1 MTPITRFARTSLTR
15 SSGVDDWDVDIF
27 GSLALL
33 PDPDEALRRAGIG
46 REALRVLEYD
56 DEINSALDT
65 RREAVLSRAWRIE
78 PAPESGAAGE
88 AAAARMWAHLEPRI
102 DDLLRG
108 LWDAVP
114 YGYSV
119 VELVYDYDTV
129 DGALLPVRM
138 LTKDFERY
146 TPTREGGLMHMR
158 HGVSV
163 PVSDFDRLHKYVLTR
178 RQATE
183 RQPYG
188 EALLS
193 RLYWPY
199 FLRSECWKMWARYL
213 ERHGSPTLVGK
224 IELPEINRMLSPEDV
239 ARMDDVVGQ
248 MLDALRDELD
258 RSVRSATIA
267 TTADIDALAPGNAG
281 ESFALFANEMAKR
294 IQKVILG
301 QTLTTDVQGGG
312 SYAAA
317 KVHDMV
323 RKDRRDADLR
333 LLTPGV
339 QHVIDAAARL
349 NGWPTPVFAFADAV
363 DLQSERAE
371 RDATLA
377 QAGIAAYTLE
387 YLERTYDY
395 EPGDLRPVPTG
406 APSVPV
412 QAAARRFAAVPAR
425 ARFTAQQEEVE
436 TLGDALVQ
444 EAAQPLDPDAIRAA
458 IRGARTPDD
467 LRDRLVAIMDRQD
480 PRFAELLA
488 QAQFAASVMG
498 YLHAEGVE
506 GVAR

>member
-1 MTPITRFARTSLTR
+1 
-15 SSGVDDWDVDIF
+15 
-27 GSLALL
+27 
-33 PDPDEALRRAGIG
+33 
-46 REALRVLEYD
+46 
-56 DEINSALDT
+56 
-65 RREAVLSRAWRIE
+65 
-78 PAPESGAAGE
+78 
-88 AAAARMWAHLEPRI
+88 
-102 DDLLRG
+102 
-108 LWDAVP
+108 
-114 YGYSV
+114 
-119 VELVYDYDTV
+119 
-129 DGALLPVRM
+129 
-138 LTKDFERY
+138 
-146 TPTREGGLMHMR
+146 
-158 HGVSV
+158 
-163 PVSDFDRLHKYVLTR
+163 
-178 RQATE
+178 
-183 RQPYG
+183 
-188 EALLS
+188 
-193 RLYWPY
+193 
-199 FLRSECWKMWARYL
+199 
-213 ERHGSPTLVGK
+213 
-224 IELPEINRMLSPEDV
+224 
-239 ARMDDVVGQ
+239 MDDVVGQ

-363 DLQSERAE
+363 DLQSERAD

-458 IRGARTPDD
+458 IRGARAPDD